1 MSDTPSSTPPP
12 ASPPQPSPPPVKA
25 RRWPRRV
32 LTGLLSLAVLAGA
45 AFWLLGRETTLQL
58 LLEKVSNASGGQ
70 IAVSGVSGS
79 LYGAMHLGR
88 VSYRSAGSNIT
99 AVDVDINWSPLQYFS
114 QGIAISQLRAA
125 SLVIESIGPSTPAVL
140 PQTLAPPFQ
149 LAIDDVQLGKLT
161 LFNTETGAGQATVI
175 NDIRL
180 ALHGDPDG
188 WRLSRASAATP
199 WGLAQAE
206 FNIAANSPFALD
218 GKASLT
224 PSAAPASSTPT
235 ASPAETNKTAAAPPA
250 QLQTT
255 VRGTLALF
263 DLRATA
269 TSTHASGD
277 AALTLAPFDA
287 IILRAIRLDGR
298 DIDPAGFNAA
308 WPQAK
313 LSVHLA
319 ASIGPDQN
327 VSGTLA
333 LTNQGQSGPLDQQ
346 LLPFRSVVAQLGGS
360 LIATR
365 IDNLLFD
372 LAAAGKVSGGGTIL
386 RADPEAGISSA
397 AFKLK
402 VEGIDLKAIQRT
414 LTATGIQGQIE
425 LGMGNIDS
433 KGESAGESKQQT
445 LSATLSDKKLRL
457 NLNLRATLID
467 ALLQVQQLRINAGKG
482 SIAVTGQA
490 NLAELQAFSA
500 KVSARHVDPSVLGAF
515 PAGDLNADLDVSGQ
529 LLPQWQVAAKLA
541 LHPSRLQGE
550 ALAGSASLKADAVHL
565 SDIAA
570 SVTLE
575 RNLLT
580 LNGNFGAPGERLA
593 WSIDGKQ
600 LSRARS
606 DLLGSLSAN
615 GIIEGGMA
623 APRSSFAL
631 DAQGLALK
639 SGSAAGSTTGKDAAS
654 RLQASGIVALSP
666 ERRLGVTLNAT
677 ARNVNPAAF
686 GPYASG
692 SINGDIKA
700 GFQAGAGA
708 DWQATL
714 KLALQPSTLSGAPL
728 KGHADIVADARHVAN
743 LDVDLELGPNA
754 VQARGSYGGARD
766 RLNWKIAAPQLA
778 SLGPQFGGVL
788 NGSGTLAGTVKAPA
802 LTLALDG
809 NDLRLFGQHT
819 LKKLRASARLGA
831 GDNAVGSN
839 KETDALVSDIALSGY
854 ASPALTLATARLQ
867 TSGTRAAHQ
876 LQLSARN
883 DDIDVAAQVNGGF
896 GAHTWSGALSKLNN
910 RGRYNVALQAP
921 AQIRITG
928 PADGGLAGLLAPQQ
942 LSVANAVLLL
952 AGGSI
957 SLHKLEKVGPLWSS
971 KGQAT
976 GVDVNFLAPP
986 AWREMVQSDL
996 TLGAAWAL
1004 KLQTTP
1010 KLAPKVD
1017 GMLHVYREKGDVAVR
1032 ADGPLALGLSLLDAR
1047 VDVQANALRLQLA
1060 MDGTRAGNARVDATA
1075 QLVQGRIASASALRA
1090 SASANMGSLAWL
1102 APLAGQQGLDLDGA
1116 LTLALRAGGTIGAP
1130 ALEGDIKGEK
1140 LALNWAEHGVKLR
1153 NGQLRATLNGD
1164 QLLLQ
1169 LLNFDGVEGNMQVD
1183 GWLRF
1188 ANAAA
1193 SMQLNLAADK
1203 LQVMGRPD
1211 RTLVVSGS
1219 STLVRDQKRFQL
1231 NGKFKFDRASIELAS
1246 QDTPTMSDDVIIVG
1260 QPRAASAAPGLPLN
1274 IDVEVDLGNRFRL
1287 KGMGLD
1293 AILAGNVRVR
1303 ALERRPPTVLGNI
1316 RAVRG
1321 TYAAYGQKLSIE
1333 RAVLNF
1339 TGAYDNP
1346 GLNILAVRK
1355 RPEGTALTDTNVE
1368 AGVEV
1373 RGSALSPTAK
1383 LVSTPN
1389 VPDGEKLTWLV
1400 LGHGADGG
1408 GQAGLLTSAAGALFG
1423 SAKGGSLQQ
1432 RMADT
1437 LGLDEV
1443 GLTQASGAAT
1453 GLETTVVTVG
1463 KRLSRRAYLSFE
1475 QGVGTASSL
1484 VKLRYKLNERISL
1497 QFQTGANSAFDVLYT
1512 WAFD

>member
-1 MSDTPSSTPPP
+1 MSTANPPSSSAPQQPPP
-12 ASPPQPSPPPVKA
+12 PPA

-32 LTGLLSLAVLAGA
+32 LIGVLSIAVLLGA
-45 AFWLLGRETTLQL
+45 AFWLLGRESTLQL

-79 LYGAMHLGR
+79 LYGAMHLDR
-88 VSYRSAGSNIT
+88 VSYRSAGSNVT
-99 AVDVDINWSPLQYFS
+99 AHNVDIDWSPLQYFS
-114 QGIAISQLRAA
+114 QGVAISQLRAA

-149 LAIDDVQLGKLT
+149 LAVDEVQLGKLT
-161 LFNTETGAGQATVI
+161 LFNADTGAEAATVI
-175 NDIRL
+175 TDLRL

-188 WRLSRASAATP
+188 WRLSRASATTP
-199 WGLAQAE
+199 WGLAEAE

-224 PSAAPASSTPT
+224 QSVADATSAAETAAPA
-235 ASPAETNKTAAAPPA
+235 PATPA
-250 QLQTT
+250 QLQAT
-255 VRGTLALF
+255 VRGTLALL

-277 AALTLAPFDA
+277 AALTLAPFDP
-287 IILRAIRLDGR
+287 IVLRAARIDGR
-298 DIDPAGFNAA
+298 DIDPAGFNPA

-313 LSVHLA
+313 LSLHLA
-319 ASIGPDQN
+319 ASIAPDQA

-333 LTNQGQSGPLDQQ
+333 LTNQGTPGPLDQQ
-346 LLPFRSVVAQLGGS
+346 LLPFRSISAQLGGS

-365 IDNLLFD
+365 IDDVLLD
-372 LAAAGKVSGGGTIL
+372 LAAAGRVKGAGTIV
-386 RADPEAGISSA
+386 RADPEAGIASA
-397 AFKLK
+397 AFTLK
-402 VEGIDLKAIQRT
+402 IEDIDLKAIQQT
-414 LTATGIQGQIE
+414 LSATGISGQIE

-433 KGESAGESKQQT
+433 KGDSAGESKQQT
-445 LSATLSDKKLRL
+445 LSASLSDKNVGL
-457 NLNLRATLID
+457 NLSLRATLAR
-467 ALLQVQQLRINAGKG
+467 ALLQVEQLRINADKG
-482 SIAVTGQA
+482 RIDVTGQV
-490 NLAELQAFSA
+490 NLDQLQAFSA
-500 KVSARHVDPSVLGAF
+500 KASASHVDPSVLGAF
-515 PAGDLNADLDVSGQ
+515 PAGDINADLDVSGQ

-541 LHPSRLQGE
+541 LRPSRLQEE
-550 ALAGSASLKADAVHL
+550 ALAGSASLKADATHV

-570 SVTLE
+570 SLTLG

-580 LNGNFGAPGERLA
+580 LNGNFGAPGEQLA
-593 WSIDGKQ
+593 WRIDGKQ
-600 LSRARS
+600 LSSARS
-606 DLLGSLSAN
+606 DLLGSLTSN
-615 GIIEGGMA
+615 GIIEGGFA

-631 DAQGLALK
+631 DARGLALK
-639 SGSAAGSTTGKDAAS
+639 SGIASGKDAAS
-654 RLQASGIVALSP
+654 RLQASGVVALSA
-666 ERRLGVTLNAT
+666 EKRLDVTLSAT
-677 ARNVNPAAF
+677 ARSVNPAAF

-692 SINGDIKA
+692 SINGDVKA
-700 GFQAGAGA
+700 SFQAGGKASTGT
-708 DWQATL
+708 DWQTTL

-728 KGHADIVADARHVAN
+728 TGRADIVADASHIAN
-743 LDVDLELGPNA
+743 LDVDLKLGPNA

-766 RLNWKIAAPQLA
+766 RLDWKIAAPQLA
-778 SLGPQFGGVL
+778 TLGPQFGGAL
-788 NGSGTLAGTVKAPA
+788 NGSGTLAGTTSAPR

-809 NDLRLFGQHT
+809 ANLRLFGQHT
-819 LKKLRASARLGA
+819 LKTLRASARLGA
-831 GDNAVGSN
+831 DGNNPNGN
-839 KETDALVSDIALSGY
+839 NDALVSDITVSGY

-883 DDIDVAAQVNGGF
+883 DDLDLAAQVNGGF
-896 GAHTWSGALSKLNN
+896 SDHAWSGALTKLNN
-910 RGRYNVALQAP
+910 RGRHNVALQAP

-942 LSVANAVLLL
+942 LSVGNTVLLL
-952 AGGSI
+952 AGGSVR
-957 SLHKLEKVGPLWSS
+957 LQKLEKIGPLWSS
-971 KGQAT
+971 NGQAS
-976 GVDVNFLAPP
+976 GVALNFLTPP
-986 AWREMVQSDL
+986 AWREMVQSSL

-1004 KLQTTP
+1004 KLQATP
-1010 KLAPKVD
+1010 GLAPKVD
-1017 GMLHVYREKGDVAVR
+1017 GMLHVYREQGDIAVR

-1047 VDVQANALRLQLA
+1047 VDVKNNALRLQLA
-1060 MDGTRAGNARVDATA
+1060 LDGVRAGSARVDATA

-1090 SASANMGSLAWL
+1090 TASANMPSLAWL
-1102 APLAGQQGLDLDGA
+1102 APLAGQPGLDLDGA

-1130 ALEGDIKGEK
+1130 ALSGDIKGDK
-1140 LALNWAEHGVKLR
+1140 LALNWAEHGVKLK
-1153 NGQLRATLNGD
+1153 NGQLAATLSGD

-1169 LLNFDGVEGNMQVD
+1169 RLRFDGGEGNTQVD

-1188 ANAAA
+1188 ANAQA
-1193 SMQLNLAADK
+1193 SMQLNLVADK

-1211 RTLVVSGS
+1211 RTLVVSGN

-1260 QPRAASAAPGLPLN
+1260 QPRAKEQAPGLPLN
-1274 IDVEVDLGNRFRL
+1274 IDVELDLGNRFRL
-1287 KGMGLD
+1287 QGMGLD

-1303 ALERRPPTVLGNI
+1303 ALERRPPTVQGNI
-1316 RAVRG
+1316 RATRG
-1321 TYAAYGQKLSIE
+1321 TYAAYGQKLRIE
-1333 RAVLNF
+1333 RAMLNF

-1355 RPEGTALTDTNVE
+1355 RPEGTALTETNVE

-1389 VPDGEKLTWLV
+1389 VPDSEKLSWLV

-1408 GQAGLLTSAAGALFG
+1408 SQAGLLSSAAGALFG
-1423 SAKGGSLQQ
+1423 SAQGGSL
-1432 RMADT
+1432 ADK
-1437 LGLDEV
+1437 LGLDEL
-1443 GLTQASGAAT
+1443 GLGQASGAAT

-1475 QGVGTASSL
+1475 QGLGTASSL